1 MNDYVTC
8 QHCGEVSNIGGLIG
22 PNTNDCPKCG
32 HPVLNTLKHTVR
44 YFVVD
49 YDSEDDAMQWDIVEV
64 SEHEFLKAE
73 GEITYERHTKRENG
87 VSQICLTK
95 GLDQC

>member
-1 MNDYVTC
+1 M
-8 QHCGEVSNIGGLIG
+8 Q
-22 PNTNDCPKCG
+22 
-32 HPVLNTLKHTVR
+32 HTVR

-64 SEHEFLKAE
+64 TEREFMAVE
-73 GEITYERHTKRENG
+73 GEITYERHTMSENG

-95 GLDQC
+95 GLDVC

>member
-1 MNDYVTC
+1 MAFST
-8 QHCGEVSNIGGLIG
+8 I
-22 PNTNDCPKCG
+22 
-32 HPVLNTLKHTVR
+32 PVR
-44 YFVVD
+44 FFVVD
-49 YDSEDDAMQWDIVEV
+49 YDSEDSVDLIEV

-95 GLDQC
+95 GLSC